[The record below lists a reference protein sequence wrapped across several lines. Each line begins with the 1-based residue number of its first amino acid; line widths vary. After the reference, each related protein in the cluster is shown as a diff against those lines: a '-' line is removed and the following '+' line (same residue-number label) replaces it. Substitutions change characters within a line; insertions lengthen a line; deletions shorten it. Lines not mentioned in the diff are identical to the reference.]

1 VKVGGRK
8 SFLQRQ
14 TLNRDIKLSAV
25 ARKTGDEE
33 GNRKSEIGLNLA
45 EGDLRCGDVVGVL

>member
-1 VKVGGRK
+1 MGGRK

-45 EGDLRCGDVVGVL
+45 EGDLRCGGVVGVL